1 MRELPQSLTPPS
13 SGETVETEVPLSRRA
28 VLSGMGAMALLG

>member
-13 SGETVETEVPLSRRA
+13 NGDAIETGIQLSRR
-28 VLSGMGAMALLG
+28 S